1 VTCCDKHS
9 PARHAAQLADDQ
21 AEDQALGG
29 GSLDLLALAELK
41 AVLRPK
47 FAFLTEAE
55 APGTPRAAPAAP
67 GPAHPA
73 ACAGSGAQDG
83 SGSAAQDS
91 PRGPAAG
98 PADTGALPGA
108 LGGRRHSPP
117 PACEPSVQG
126 AWPAASHEASLQAG
140 EDRCPARSP
149 RALAPSRAPS
159 ALDQARSASGQ
170 ARAGCSAD
178 IDEQPAHL
186 LAAAEEAG
194 RDNAAGGGAGTAS
207 AGARAAEGRCGAAVG
222 GQREPA
228 VPGMVPEAA
237 DGCGASGQEC
247 GRPGCDQPAA
257 ACAAACAGAIPDTAA
272 GQERG
277 QREGRAAEAP
287 TGRRGAG
294 GCRAAGRVGV
304 GGGQQRIM
312 SSSPSYGVRKSLT
325 TCRAGAPAV
334 ARLRQRGAR
343 AQQRRGRQPTGWAA
357 LRVALQARQDES
369 ARTLWSRAEDCGLWS
384 MATAAV
390 HRGGTASLAARGLG
404 SRANGCKAALRPA
417 GRARAWPA
425 QTARTHRRA
434 AGQVTISVKRTW
446 VATIAAP
453 LSPAADSARQRY
465 LVKHWLAFT
474 RGSGRP
480 ATSYT
485 CPRAP
490 VIGWA
495 RGCTRRVGPQAGA
508 QAGRAGGALV
518 CRAAAS
524 HAGEPVSAQSGRLV
538 LRMMSR
544 PWTAHGARLRRRHQP
559 CSAPGTGQPPRAQQQ
574 HPSSNMP
581 PRPQSAPRLLKEL
594 RGVEAARVG
603 RLRLGPARHARAD
616 AQPACAA
623 PGPPELPHVRRSHR
637 RPRAGH
643 RASPAACSYSL
654 CCRVKRARAGRRAA
668 RQLPRA
674 PTVALISPGCAEAA
688 RLRRARSH
696 AFNTQRPQR
705 AWQADGEH
713 VGVVEVPGD
722 RVGGQSALA
731 HVVPQQVRRVELA
744 LRAPQRRGR

>member
-1 VTCCDKHS
+1 VGAPVQGQPPAAARRYACAS
-9 PARHAAQLADDQ
+9 PA
-21 AEDQALGG
+21 
-29 GSLDLLALAELK
+29 S
-41 AVLRPK
+41 
-47 FAFLTEAE
+47 
-55 APGTPRAAPAAP
+55 AAPRRNAMRYVYTATRPEHSLATAA
-67 GPAHPA
+67 
-73 ACAGSGAQDG
+73 
-83 SGSAAQDS
+83 
-91 PRGPAAG
+91 AAG
-98 PADTGALPGA
+98 LPGLHA
-108 LGGRRHSPP
+108 V
-117 PACEPSVQG
+117 E
-126 AWPAASHEASLQAG
+126 LQLTGKHNNGAG
-140 EDRCPARSP
+140 E
-149 RALAPSRAPS
+149 SRACR
-159 ALDQARSASGQ
+159 L
-170 ARAGCSAD
+170 ARAG
-178 IDEQPAHL
+178 PP
-186 LAAAEEAG
+186 
-194 RDNAAGGGAGTAS
+194 GAPVTGWF
-207 AGARAAEGRCGAAVG
+207 
-222 GQREPA
+222 
-228 VPGMVPEAA
+228 
-237 DGCGASGQEC
+237 
-247 GRPGCDQPAA
+247 
-257 ACAAACAGAIPDTAA
+257 CA
-272 GQERG
+272 
-277 QREGRAAEAP
+277 
-287 TGRRGAG
+287 
-294 GCRAAGRVGV
+294 
-304 GGGQQRIM
+304 RIM

-643 RASPAACSYSL
+643 RASPAARSYSL